1 MDMGKEYELASIKR
15 RLGALLID
23 GLIIFFIWYLVT
35 ISDLA
40 LLNDLIK
47 VLDPDIPGSLDLLV
61 ETIFK
66 VYIAFI
72 FKWVAV
78 STIVYTVIP
87 AIIGDGKTI
96 GKLLLGMS
104 VISNQTNTEVSPSRL
119 ILREFIGR
127 NLIETLCII
136 PGVISIFMV
145 IIRKDA
151 KSIHD
156 LLSHTIVVKKT
167 TMSTY

>member
-35 ISDLA
+35 MSDLA
-40 LLNDLIK
+40 LLDDLMK

-72 FKWVAV
+72 FKWVVV

-145 IIRKDA
+145 IIRKDT